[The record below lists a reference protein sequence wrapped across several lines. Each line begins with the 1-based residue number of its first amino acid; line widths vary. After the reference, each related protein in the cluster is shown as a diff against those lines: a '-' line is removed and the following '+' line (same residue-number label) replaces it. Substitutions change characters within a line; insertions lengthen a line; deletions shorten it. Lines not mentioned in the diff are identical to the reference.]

1 MKLTSVSLLLGR
13 VERGADSSHVASL
26 RGGREHGAARRAAA
40 GAAAILSYLVALN
53 GCVPEPAGP
62 PEPQPGAI
70 PAGQVI
76 GGAAIEGRV
85 VFEGSP
91 PARRPIRMSSEAV
104 CHRPGAEAL
113 SEDVIVSSDGG
124 LKNVYVHLTSGLDDR
139 VFAPPASPAVMDQV
153 GCLFVPHVLDVQ
165 ANQVIAFANGDPVV
179 HNVRAICE
187 KNRQF
192 NVSMP
197 GKGKTVRR
205 YFSTP
210 EMVTIR
216 CDIHAWMNAFIAV
229 DNHPFHQ
236 VTGAD
241 GSFALKGLPAGQYV
255 VEAWQEKLG
264 AQQRTVQV
272 AEGETRKIDITFRS
286 RPAP

>member
-1 MKLTSVSLLLGR
+1 MPPR
-13 VERGADSSHVASL
+13 
-26 RGGREHGAARRAAA
+26 RGGRGDGGARRRALPAAFLLCA
-40 GAAAILSYLVALN
+40 VALA
-53 GCVPEPAGP
+53 GCGTEPAGP
-62 PEPQPGAI
+62 PPPPPGAV
-70 PAGQVI
+70 PAGQAI

-85 VFEGSP
+85 VFEGTP

-104 CHRPGAEAL
+104 CRRPGAEAL
-113 SEDVIVSSDGG
+113 NEDVIVSSGG
-124 LKNVYVHLTSGLDDR
+124 GIKNVYVHVLSGLGGR
-139 VFAPPASPAVMDQV
+139 VFAPPARPAVMDQA

-165 ANQVIAFANGDPVV
+165 ANQSIEFANSDPVV

-187 KNRQF
+187 KNRSF

-210 EMVTIR
+210 EVVSIR

-229 DNHPFHQ
+229 ADHPFHQ
-236 VTGAD
+236 VTGED
-241 GSFALKGLPAGQYV
+241 GSFALRGLPAGQYV

-264 AQQRTVQV
+264 AQQQTVPI
-272 AEGETRKIDITFRS
+272 AEGETRKVDFAFRAHT
-286 RPAP
+286 AP

>member
-1 MKLTSVSLLLGR
+1 
-13 VERGADSSHVASL
+13 
-26 RGGREHGAARRAAA
+26 
-40 GAAAILSYLVALN
+40 
-53 GCVPEPAGP
+53 
-62 PEPQPGAI
+62 
-70 PAGQVI
+70 
-76 GGAAIEGRV
+76 
-85 VFEGSP
+85 
-91 PARRPIRMSSEAV
+91 MSSEAV
-104 CHRPGAEAL
+104 CHRPGTEAL
-113 SEDVIVSSDGG
+113 SEDVIVSPEGG
-124 LKNVYVHLTSGLDDR
+124 LRNVYVHVASGLGDR

-179 HNVRAICE
+179 HNVRAIGE
-187 KNRQF
+187 KNRVF

-197 GKGKTVRR
+197 GRGRTVRR

-210 EMVTIR
+210 EVIKIR
-216 CDIHAWMNAFIAV
+216 CDIHVWMNAFIAV

-236 VTGAD
+236 VTGDD

-264 AQQRTVQV
+264 VEQQTVRV
-272 AEGETRKIDITFRS
+272 AEGETRKVDFAFRS